1 MSKRARSA
9 NVNER
14 LLRRYRVALEGQ
26 EYYEALELCR
36 TLAGR
41 MTDRAAAEELLV
53 DAAGTF
59 ARVPGQET
67 AAADLVADFCAT
79 RAGEPL
85 TDALLAPLLAAARA
99 VAKPDVRAAML
110 AALLAAFDK
119 PFRTLSAAE
128 EAALAEPARA
138 AYAQQC
144 RVHRALADAMCDTQR
159 QLERYDLALHYAV
172 RAVDAAAAG
181 PADPA
186 CARVAEVVYAWAQ
199 AGDFALE
206 WDLCLAR
213 AVLAPLRRAPAAPS
227 AAPRRVAAAVYT
239 LAARLLRDQ
248 VDSDAAEHMGD
259 ASSTASSSSV
269 SAVERKRV
277 MRFDE
282 SPLAHF
288 VQGTLLL
295 LQAREAALAAGN
307 AAEAGAASA
316 AYRAVL
322 ARAEPALAA
331 PDAELLR
338 LARLVGDA
346 QFPLPPAAPSAA
358 AAAPAGG
365 LNFGSMVSSLMQS
378 LLGGGGGAAQQPQ
391 QQQQQQQHP

>member
-14 LLRRYRVALEGQ
+14 LLRRYHAALASG

-41 MTDRAAAEELLV
+41 MGDRAAAEQLLV

-79 RAGEPL
+79 RGGAPL
-85 TDALLAPLLAAARA
+85 TDALLAALLDAARA

-110 AALLAAFDK
+110 GALLAAFDR
-119 PFRTLSAAE
+119 PFRTLGAAE
-128 EAALAEPARA
+128 EAALDAPARA
-138 AYAQQC
+138 AYAQQG
-144 RVHRALADAMCDTQR
+144 RVHRALAAAMCDTQR
-159 QLERYDLALHYAV
+159 ALARHDLALHYAV
-172 RAVDAAAAG
+172 RAVDPAAAG

-186 CARVAEVVYAWAQ
+186 CARVAEVVFAWAQ
-199 AGDFALE
+199 AGDPALE

-213 AVLAPLRRAPAAPS
+213 AVLAPLRRAPASPAAS
-227 AAPRRVAAAVYT
+227 AAARRVAAAVYT
-239 LAARLLRDQ
+239 LAARLFRDQ
-248 VDSDAAEHMGD
+248 VDSDAAEYVATGGAAHAGAGD
-259 ASSTASSSSV
+259 A
-269 SAVERKRV
+269 ERKRAL
-277 MRFDE
+277 RFDE

-307 AAEAGAASA
+307 AREAAAASA
-316 AYRAVL
+316 AYRALL

-346 QFPLPPAAPSAA
+346 QFPMPSPSAPGA
-358 AAAPAGG
+358 SAGAPAGG
-365 LNFGSMVSSLMQS
+365 INFGNMVSSLMQS
-378 LLGGGGGAAQQPQ
+378 LLGGGGGATQ
-391 QQQQQQQHP
+391 QQQQQQPQQ